1 MIWYQYSMPP
11 PYLTDCKGPHNKMFF
26 GKIRKTIKTTIAFG
40 CTYPTSSISPSTHL
54 FLHLLPCRQ
63 LFVSPD
69 QPQPL
74 QLLALNAAGQEEV
87 QGEWG
92 VLRVPT
98 PSHLHIVLRVNPPSI
113 DLVQKEREA
122 QKCERDA
129 KGLPQ
134 ARGNDIV
141 ATMN

>member
-1 MIWYQYSMPP
+1 MLPHTRLIA
-11 PYLTDCKGPHNKMFF
+11 KGP
-26 GKIRKTIKTTIAFG
+26 IIKCSLERLLKQQLPLGVPTLP
-40 CTYPTSSISPSTHL
+40 YPTTSFSTSTHL
-54 FLHLLPCRQ
+54 LLHLLPCCQ

-74 QLLALNAAGQEEV
+74 ELLALNAAGQEEV

-92 VLRVPT
+92 VLRVPA

-113 DLVQKEREA
+113 DLDQKDREA

-129 KGLPQ
+129 KGLQQ

-141 ATMN
+141 VTMN